1 MKRSALNGRWSVEDL
16 KCDGLLINPLT
27 VFACY
32 GPTNGGDGQ
41 SSGSLAHAVAKVAG
55 DFLGAIQNWPTLKE
69 WIFVSSYVAG
79 TPPQITAKILELAGS
94 HPDRVLKQFGLEQF
108 GLAIFELNLDDIEEL
123 LGDAATDEDFRHLQL
138 PEVQMVINDVIQRV
152 HGHGVN
158 DDQPVVVPA
167 AKLEFNN
174 LSKIYQDRIRQGFQN
189 AGTVGEY
196 LLNHPDPTFDGTIA
210 GVFKGKYGE
219 LKIQG
224 IPPDDIMDCLYEF
237 TLGGQ
242 HNSTP
247 REVAVWSLLA
257 HLFEKCTI
265 FEDSALEVTTTE

>member
-123 LGDAATDEDFRHLQL
+123 L
-138 PEVQMVINDVIQRV
+138 
-152 HGHGVN
+152 
-158 DDQPVVVPA
+158 
-167 AKLEFNN
+167 
-174 LSKIYQDRIRQGFQN
+174 
-189 AGTVGEY
+189 
-196 LLNHPDPTFDGTIA
+196 
-210 GVFKGKYGE
+210 
-219 LKIQG
+219 
-224 IPPDDIMDCLYEF
+224 
-237 TLGGQ
+237 
-242 HNSTP
+242 
-247 REVAVWSLLA
+247 
-257 HLFEKCTI
+257 
-265 FEDSALEVTTTE
+265 